1 MIDEKQVYMGKYV
14 TRSDSQLTPVS
25 FSKLFAKIKEP
36 STDFITAIERL
47 RTLQTI
53 NQAAYREEKK
63 NLPFFT
69 CGSFSPPLRHSG
81 NFGSVESLVL
91 DIDHLSEKEL
101 TPDQVKNQLKQ
112 DIRVVMAFVSPG
124 YDGVKVLLQ
133 LESPCYDAALYS
145 VFYRR
150 LALGFSREH
159 GLEQVIDKRTCDVT
173 RVCFMSYD
181 PEIYFNPGAQSIR
194 ISDYADVNNELTLLE
209 QEREVSHHLEQKV
222 PDKVKMSTGPDKET
236 LALIRQKLNPA
247 ARPALK
253 PPVYVPEELN
263 SVASLIE
270 KRIGEFDLNLSS
282 VTNIQYGKK
291 MKFEKDFWWAELN
304 IFYGKRG
311 FSVVPTPKRGS
322 NVELAELARE
332 VVVQILTES
341 SSFVKSEYSSL

>member
-1 MIDEKQVYMGKYV
+1 MIHEKQVYVGRYV
-14 TRSDSQLTPVS
+14 TRSDSQLTPLS
-25 FSKLFAKIKEP
+25 FSKLFSKIKEP
-36 STDFITAIERL
+36 SPEFINIIGQL

-69 CGSFSPPLRHSG
+69 CGSFSPPLRHSA
-81 NFGSVESLVL
+81 NFGSIESLVL

-101 TPDQVKNQLKQ
+101 AIDQIKNRLKQ
-112 DIRVVMAFVSPG
+112 DTRVVMMFISPG

-145 VFYRR
+145 MFYRR
-150 LALGFSREH
+150 LAQDFSSVH
-159 GLEQVIDKRTCDVT
+159 KLEQVIDKRTCDVA
-173 RVCFMSYD
+173 RACFMSYD
-181 PEIYFNPGAQSIR
+181 PEVYFNPGAQAIKV
-194 ISDYADVNNELTLLE
+194 SDYVDVNNELTLLE
-209 QEREVSHHLEQKV
+209 QEKEMSHLPEAKAQ
-222 PDKVKMSTGPDKET
+222 DRVKLSSGPDKET

-247 ARPALK
+247 ARPSLK
-253 PPVYVPEELN
+253 PPAYVPEELS

-270 KRIGEFDLNLSS
+270 KRIVEFDLNLSS

-332 VVVQILTES
+332 VVMQILIES
-341 SSFVKSEYSSL
+341 SMFVNS